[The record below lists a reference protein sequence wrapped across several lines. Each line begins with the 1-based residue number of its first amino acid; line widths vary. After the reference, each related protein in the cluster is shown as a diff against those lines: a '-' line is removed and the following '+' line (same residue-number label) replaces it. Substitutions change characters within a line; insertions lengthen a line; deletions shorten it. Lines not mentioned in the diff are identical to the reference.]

1 METVSKRR
9 KPLSDRTNTIA
20 SANNSSVSSSSS
32 PFVKPTKPHPSV
44 PVSSVFKKLL
54 KDIKNDTSNKRDD
67 NSNRINGSS
76 NPSEPTS
83 SLPPPHTPVPIR
95 PLKSTSASV
104 YTRRK
109 SAHTTRSRGK
119 EIAKPIFSPGA
130 KTEYKRDKMNKVR
143 NTRASKS
150 CTVPPPFR
158 KVALVGLGSCSK
170 TSATKQ
176 LNLPM
181 ILLQKPRGIL
191 SKQDN
196 SNHALPEDFIEQQR
210 EYFAEIDAFE
220 LLEEEVKLD
229 DDLT

>member
-95 PLKSTSASV
+95 PLKSTSASGTGKHDDSEPCTV

-158 KVALVGLGSCSK
+158 K
-170 TSATKQ
+170 
-176 LNLPM
+176 
-181 ILLQKPRGIL
+181 KPRGIL